1 MQTTVF
7 ALEWMLND
15 VETCFYVSQCK
26 IVLIFV
32 PNQINVSWVLIPMSY
47 NILTKPAQDLKA
59 L

>member
-1 MQTTVF
+1 MQTIAF

-15 VETCFYVSQCK
+15 VETCFYVQQCK

-32 PNQINVSWVLIPMSY
+32 PNQIDVCWDLIPMSY
-47 NILTKPAQDLKA
+47 NILIKPTQYLKA